1 MSLSESRFHMWRAVA
16 AMIHADDMVLPHEI
30 NFIIESTKDL
40 PLSEEQRA
48 ILTWDMSHPSDIEK
62 HFVKITHPRDKE
74 DFFHLSRAISWSDG
88 EFDEREQSLLRKVR
102 VIPMGGSDTALME
115 NALNNFK
122 GLYIEGA
129 DDKNASADPSLLSM
143 IKGLLRIK
151 AA

>member
-40 PLSEEQRA
+40 PLSDEQRA
-48 ILTWDMSHPSDIEK
+48 ILLWDMNHASDIEK
-62 HFVKITHPRDKE
+62 HFEKITHPRDKE

-88 EFDEREQSLLRKVR
+88 EFDEREQALLRKVR
-102 VIPMGGSDTALME
+102 VLPMGGGDAALME
-115 NALNNFK
+115 SALNNFK
-122 GLYIEGA
+122 GLYIEG
-129 DDKNASADPSLLSM
+129 DTDNKASPDPSFLSM
-143 IKGLLRIK
+143 IKGLLRMK